1 MVLAMTWNSDERRLG
16 IVGGVSPESTTDYY
30 GRLIVRW
37 RDRGPAG
44 TYPPIVVDSLN
55 SRQALDALLAGD
67 VEPLVQLFNESTE
80 RLARAGARLAIV
92 ASVMTHMVFPQVS
105 AASPIPMLSII
116 DTLVAEAQRR
126 GVRRPLIIGT
136 RPTTEGSFFARPFAE
151 VGIELV
157 RPDEADRA
165 YIHEIYF
172 SELVRGIVRDET
184 RDRLKSIIESMAA
197 SSGIDAV
204 ILAGTEIPLI
214 LREPSYSG
222 LPVLDSSGIHVEA
235 ALDWMLD
242 ATAR

>member
-16 IVGGVSPESTTDYY
+16 IVGGVSPESTADYY

-37 RDRGPAG
+37 RERGPAG

-55 SRQALDALLAGD
+55 SRQALDTLLAGD
-67 VEPLVQLFNESTE
+67 VEPMVQLFNESTE

-92 ASVMTHMVFPQVS
+92 ASVMTHMVFPQVA
-105 AASPIPMLSII
+105 AASPISMLSII
-116 DTLVAEAQRR
+116 DVVVAEAQRR
-126 GVRRPLIIGT
+126 GVRRPLVIGT
-136 RPTTEGSFFARPFAE
+136 RATTEGSFFARPFEA
-151 VGIELV
+151 VGMELI

-184 RDRLKSIIESMAA
+184 RDRLEAIIDSMAA

-222 LPVLDSSGIHVEA
+222 LTVLDSSGIHVEA

-242 ATAR
+242 ATAQ